1 MSRHVV
7 VGAVIAA
14 LTAVCLLPGVAL
26 AEEGKKAAGKRPDP
40 AKVFSKKDT
49 DSDGKLTLDEFKAG
63 MPEKAL
69 VKADGRF
76 KKLDTDGDGSLSLDE
91 FQAGMKDRPKKSA

>member
-26 AEEGKKAAGKRPDP
+26 AGEGKKAAGKRPDP

-63 MPEKAL
+63 M
-69 VKADGRF
+69 
-76 KKLDTDGDGSLSLDE
+76 T
-91 FQAGMKDRPKKSA
+91 PKNK